1 MYRIT
6 GDTVVCLL
14 SYNLTQHQ
22 RENLMKCLLCIYTYI
37 VQYLVT
43 VIIFLDGFME
53 MTPKM
58 ESNYCSY
65 ENNTKILGD
74 DIIRFFFGDELFYV
88 DRLEVFNFFCFFLFC

>member
-1 MYRIT
+1 MYMIT
-6 GDTVVCLL
+6 GDTVVCSL
-14 SYNLTQHQ
+14 SYYLTQHQ

-74 DIIRFFFGDELFYV
+74 DIIRFF
-88 DRLEVFNFFCFFLFC
+88 VFVMNCTM